1 MMFGKKETTLTTVIG
16 ADSSLRGELQS
27 KGTVRIDGSFD
38 GNIQADWVIVG
49 ESGLIRGDVVS
60 RGTTVGGKVEGS
72 IGCSES
78 VEITPKG
85 QVRGDI
91 STSKLSVAE
100 GGLFEGRSHMLKATE
115 AGRST
120 VLPLIPTKK

>member
-1 MMFGKKETTLTTVIG
+1 MFGKRQTTLTTVIG

-27 KGTVRIDGSFD
+27 KGTVRIDGTFD
-38 GNIQADWVIVG
+38 GNIQADCVIVG

-60 RGTTVGGKVEGS
+60 RETTVGGKVEGT
-72 IGCSES
+72 IRCSES
-78 VEITPKG
+78 AEITPKG

-91 STSKLSVAE
+91 STPKLSVAE

-115 AGRST
+115 AERST
-120 VLPLIPTKK
+120 VLPLISPEK

>member
-1 MMFGKKETTLTTVIG
+1 MFGKKETTLTTLIG

-27 KGTVRIDGSFD
+27 KGTVRIDGTFD

-49 ESGLIRGDVVS
+49 ESGLIKGEIVS

-72 IGCSES
+72 IRCSES
-78 VEITPKG
+78 AEITPKG

-91 STSKLSVAE
+91 STSKLSVGE
-100 GGLFEGRSHMLKATE
+100 GGLFEGRSHMLKAPE
-115 AGRST
+115 AERST
-120 VLPLIPTKK
+120 VLPLIPTEK

>member
-1 MMFGKKETTLTTVIG
+1 MFGKKETTLMTVMG

-27 KGTVRIDGSFD
+27 KGTVRIDGTFE

-49 ESGLIRGDVVS
+49 ESGLVRGDVVS

-72 IGCSES
+72 IRCSES
-78 VEITPKG
+78 AEITPKG

-100 GGLFEGRSHMLKATE
+100 GGLFEGRSHMLKANE
-115 AGRST
+115 AERST
-120 VLPLIPTKK
+120 VLPLIPTEK

>member
-1 MMFGKKETTLTTVIG
+1 MFGKKETTLMTVIG

-27 KGTVRIDGSFD
+27 KGTVRIDGTFD

-49 ESGLIRGDVVS
+49 ESGLIRGDVMS

-72 IGCSES
+72 IRCSES
-78 VEITPKG
+78 AEITPKG

-91 STSKLSVAE
+91 STPKLSIGE
-100 GGLFEGRSHMLKATE
+100 GGLFEGRSHMLKAADAE
-115 AGRST
+115 RST
-120 VLPLIPTKK
+120 VLPLIPTEK

>member
-1 MMFGKKETTLTTVIG
+1 MFGKKERTLMTVVG

-27 KGTVRIDGSFD
+27 KGTVRIDGTFD

-49 ESGLIRGDVVS
+49 ESGLIRGDAVS

-72 IGCSES
+72 IRCSES
-78 VEITPKG
+78 VEITAKG

-91 STSKLSVAE
+91 FTSRLSVAE

-115 AGRST
+115 AERST
-120 VLPLIPTKK
+120 VLPLMPTEK

>member
-1 MMFGKKETTLTTVIG
+1 MFGKKQTTLTTVIG

-27 KGTVRIDGSFD
+27 KGTVRIDGTLD
-38 GNIQADWVIVG
+38 GNIQADCVIVG

-60 RGTTVGGKVEGS
+60 RETTVGGKVEGT
-72 IGCSES
+72 IRCSES
-78 VEITPKG
+78 AEITPKG

-91 STSKLSVAE
+91 STPKLSLAE
-100 GGLFEGRSHMLKATE
+100 GGLFDGGSHMLEATE

-120 VLPLIPTKK
+120 VLPLKSPEK